1 VSQTACEALHEPESY
16 YDDIVNT
23 PELIVGEVQEY
34 CIRAFRTNVVQWDNG
49 IEEVQRLEDGCSIV
63 LTQFCL

>member
-1 VSQTACEALHEPESY
+1 MSQSSCDAVHAPESY

-34 CIRAFRTNVVQWDNG
+34 CIRAFRDNVVQWDG
-49 IEEVQRLEDGCSIV
+49 TTDEVRPTKAIV
-63 LTQFCL
+63 SRSCTDMVY